1 MAVSWTLGATVPG
14 VDRVDEEEP
23 RSKPL
28 PGLPRPLEG
37 LSVADLEA
45 YRAALLG
52 EIARVD
58 AELERRRAM
67 RSAAEDLFRGNRER
81 TS

>member
-1 MAVSWTLGATVPG
+1 M
-14 VDRVDEEEP
+14 DEEEP
-23 RSKPL
+23 RSKQV
-28 PGLPRPLEG
+28 PGLPRALEG

-67 RSAAEDLFRGNRER
+67 RSAAEGLFRSNPDRP
-81 TS
+81 S